1 MGSALTIG
9 LVSGGLSA
17 LSSLGSGMAQSN
29 QQRQQAKAMEVQ
41 AANTRAQAE
50 MERQRGQIEAET
62 IAKQKSRLTKEY
74 QQGQAR
80 NRVNLAAGNIDMTSG
95 SALKL
100 QEGNADAYA
109 ADVGEN
115 EYQRLLK
122 INETNN
128 NFKAAQWQ
136 ADQYDANASY
146 LKRTAGNLG
155 TNLLTAALAG
165 TASGLTSYIG
175 AGGKL
180 FGNETNPI
188 GTDLSNPVGKFYHEN
203 VKSNFVSKIRLR

>member
-1 MGSALTIG
+1 MGSALSIGALSSG

-17 LSSLGSGMAQSN
+17 LSALGGGMAQSN
-29 QQRQQAKAMEVQ
+29 RQRQQAKAMEVQ

-115 EYQRLLK
+115 EYQRLLR

-128 NFKAAQWQ
+128 NFRTAQWQ

-165 TASGLTSYIG
+165 TASGLTSYIA

-180 FGNETNPI
+180 FGKKTKRKNH
-188 GTDLSNPVGKFYHEN
+188 GTPTPV
-203 VKSNFVSKIRLR
+203 

>member
-1 MGSALTIG
+1 MGSALTMG

-17 LSSLGSGMAQSN
+17 LSALGGGLAQSN
-29 QQRQQAKAMEVQ
+29 RQRQQAGAMEVQ

-50 MERQRGQIEAET
+50 MERRRGRIEAET

-115 EYQRLLK
+115 EYQRLLR

-128 NFKAAQWQ
+128 NFRTAQWQ

-146 LKRTAGNLG
+146 LKKTAGNLG
-155 TNLLTAALAG
+155 TNLLTAALSG
-165 TASGLTSYIG
+165 VASGLTSYIG
-175 AGGKL
+175 AGGKF
-180 FGNETNPI
+180 FGNGTDQI

-203 VKSNFVSKIRLR
+203 VKSNFVSKIKLR

>member
-1 MGSALTIG
+1 MGSVLTIG
-9 LVSGGLSA
+9 LGSGSLSALTSGVVSGGLSA
-17 LSSLGSGMAQSN
+17 LSALGGGLAQSN
-29 QQRQQAKAMEVQ
+29 RQRQQAGAMEVQ

-128 NFKAAQWQ
+128 NFRTAQWQ
-136 ADQYDANASY
+136 ADQFDANASY

-165 TASGLTSYIG
+165 TASGLTSYIA

-180 FGNETNPI
+180 FGKKTKREKH
-188 GTDLSNPVGKFYHEN
+188 GTPTPV
-203 VKSNFVSKIRLR
+203 

>member
-1 MGSALTIG
+1 MGSALSIGALSSG

-50 MERQRGQIEAET
+50 MERQRGRIEAET

-128 NFKAAQWQ
+128 NFRTAQWQ
-136 ADQYDANASY
+136 ADQFDANASY

-165 TASGLTSYIG
+165 TASGLTSYIA

-180 FGNETNPI
+180 FGKKTKREKN
-188 GTDLSNPVGKFYHEN
+188 GTPTPV
-203 VKSNFVSKIRLR
+203 

>member
-1 MGSALTIG
+1 MGSALTMG

-17 LSSLGSGMAQSN
+17 LSALGGGLAQSN
-29 QQRQQAKAMEVQ
+29 RQRQQAGAMEVQ

-50 MERQRGQIEAET
+50 MEHRRGRIEAET

-80 NRVNLAAGNIDMTSG
+80 NRVNLGAGNIDMTSG

-128 NFKAAQWQ
+128 NFRAMQWQ

-155 TNLLTAALAG
+155 TNLLTATLAG
-165 TASGLTSYIG
+165 TASGLTS
-175 AGGKL
+175 GKSWRSVL
-180 FGNETNPI
+180 FDT
-188 GTDLSNPVGKFYHEN
+188 
-203 VKSNFVSKIRLR
+203 LRG

>member
-128 NFKAAQWQ
+128 NFRAMQWQ
-136 ADQYDANASY
+136 ADQFDANASY

-165 TASGLTSYIG
+165 TASGLT
-175 AGGKL
+175 AGLGSGKSWRSVL
-180 FGNETNPI
+180 FDT
-188 GTDLSNPVGKFYHEN
+188 
-203 VKSNFVSKIRLR
+203 LRG

>member
-50 MERQRGQIEAET
+50 MERRRGRIEAET

-115 EYQRLLK
+115 EHQRLLK

>member
-1 MGSALTIG
+1 MGSALSIGALSSG

-29 QQRQQAKAMEVQ
+29 RQRQQAKAMEVQ

-115 EYQRLLK
+115 EYQRLLR

-128 NFKAAQWQ
+128 NFRTAQWQ

-165 TASGLTSYIG
+165 TASGLTSYIA

-180 FGNETNPI
+180 FGKKTKREKN
-188 GTDLSNPVGKFYHEN
+188 GTPTPV
-203 VKSNFVSKIRLR
+203 

>member
-1 MGSALTIG
+1 MGSALSIGALSSG

-17 LSSLGSGMAQSN
+17 LSALGGGLAQSN
-29 QQRQQAKAMEVQ
+29 RQRQQAGAMEVQ

-80 NRVNLAAGNIDMTSG
+80 NRVNLGAGNIDMTSG

-128 NFKAAQWQ
+128 NFRAMQWQ
-136 ADQYDANASY
+136 ADQFDANASY

-165 TASGLTSYIG
+165 TASGLTSYIA

-180 FGNETNPI
+180 FGKKTKREKN
-188 GTDLSNPVGKFYHEN
+188 GTPTPV
-203 VKSNFVSKIRLR
+203 

>member
-50 MERQRGQIEAET
+50 MERQRGRIEAET

-95 SALKL
+95 SALKI

-128 NFKAAQWQ
+128 NFRAMQWQ
-136 ADQYDANASY
+136 ADQFDANASY

>member
-1 MGSALTIG
+1 MGSALSIGALSSG

-29 QQRQQAKAMEVQ
+29 RQRQQAKAMEVQ

-128 NFKAAQWQ
+128 NFRAMQWQ
-136 ADQYDANASY
+136 ADQFDANASY

-165 TASGLTSYIG
+165 TASGLTSYIA

-180 FGNETNPI
+180 FGKKTKREKN
-188 GTDLSNPVGKFYHEN
+188 GTPTPV
-203 VKSNFVSKIRLR
+203 

>member
-17 LSSLGSGMAQSN
+17 LSSLGAGMAQSN
-29 QQRQQAKAMEVQ
+29 QQRQQARAMEAQ

-50 MERQRGQIEAET
+50 MERQRGEIEAET
-62 IAKQKSRLTKEY
+62 IAKQKSKLTREY
-74 QQGQAR
+74 QQEQAR
-80 NRVNLAAGNIDMTSG
+80 NRVNLGAGNIDMTSG

-100 QEGNADAYA
+100 QEGNADSYA

-128 NFKAAQWQ
+128 NFRAAQWQ

-146 LKRTAGNLG
+146 LKKTAGNLG
-155 TNLLTAALAG
+155 TNLLTAALG
-165 TASGLTSYIG
+165 GVASGLTSYIG

-180 FGNETNPI
+180 FGNETNQI
-188 GTDLSNPVGKFYHEN
+188 GTDLSHPVGKFWHEN
-203 VKSNFVSKIRLR
+203 IKPHSSLNIKLR

>member
-50 MERQRGQIEAET
+50 MERQRGQIE
-62 IAKQKSRLTKEY
+62 SRLTKEY
-74 QQGQAR
+74 QQEQAR
-80 NRVNLAAGNIDMTSG
+80 NRVNLGAGNIDMTSG
-95 SALKL
+95 SALKI

-115 EYQRLLK
+115 EYQRLLR

-128 NFKAAQWQ
+128 NFRTAQWQ

-146 LKRTAGNLG
+146 LKKTAGNLG

>member
-1 MGSALTIG
+1 MGSALTMG

-17 LSSLGSGMAQSN
+17 LSALGGGLAQSN
-29 QQRQQAKAMEVQ
+29 RQRQQAGAMEVQ

-50 MERQRGQIEAET
+50 MERRRGRIEAET

-95 SALKL
+95 SALKI

-115 EYQRLLK
+115 EYQRLLR

-128 NFKAAQWQ
+128 NFRTAQWQ

-146 LKRTAGNLG
+146 LKKTAGNLG
-155 TNLLTAALAG
+155 TNLLTAALSG
-165 TASGLTSYIG
+165 VASGLTSYIG
-175 AGGKL
+175 AGGKF
-180 FGNETNPI
+180 FGNGTDQI

>member
-1 MGSALTIG
+1 MGSALSIGALSSG

-17 LSSLGSGMAQSN
+17 LSALGGGLAQSN
-29 QQRQQAKAMEVQ
+29 RQRQQAGAMEVQ

-80 NRVNLAAGNIDMTSG
+80 NRVNLGAGNIDMTSG

-128 NFKAAQWQ
+128 NFRTAQWQ
-136 ADQYDANASY
+136 ADQFDANASY

-165 TASGLTSYIG
+165 TASGLTSYIA

-180 FGNETNPI
+180 FGKKTKREKN
-188 GTDLSNPVGKFYHEN
+188 GTPTPV
-203 VKSNFVSKIRLR
+203 